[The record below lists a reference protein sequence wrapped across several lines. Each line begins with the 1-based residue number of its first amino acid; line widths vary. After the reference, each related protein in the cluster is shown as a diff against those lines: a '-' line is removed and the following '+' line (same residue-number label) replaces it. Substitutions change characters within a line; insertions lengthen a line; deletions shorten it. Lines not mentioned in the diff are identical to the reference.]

1 MGLARR
7 RGEVAPQPLLGRGP
21 QCPSSPSP
29 LSLLYRHH
37 VLPYH
42 VPDVGAGS
50 LTVPLP
56 PSPPLPCATIRAVCA
71 PRSHST
77 WVLVDPPMHV
87 PLPCATIR
95 AVGAQVAQ
103 HMGAG
108 AVRLIVEARLSGEQ
122 AYGQVLAVIAHPVL
136 GLRV

>member
-1 MGLARR
+1 MRLML
-7 RGEVAPQPLLGRGP
+7 ELV
-21 QCPSSPSP
+21 PS
-29 LSLLYRHH
+29 LSLYRHRR
-37 VLPYH
+37 PYH
-42 VPDVGAGS
+42 VPQSEQSV
-50 LTVPLP
+50 
-56 PSPPLPCATIRAVCA
+56 

-77 WVLVDPPMHV
+77 WVLVDPPIHV